1 MTDSQDNNPDD
12 AFGDGLSDDVLAL
25 LADPRMWE
33 VTPTGMGDRVAA
45 VVRSETPILAPTRSG
60 RTRRPLPQWA
70 RPALLGAAAVL
81 FVLFAGVAFFSS
93 TDDTSSRSRLAV
105 LVPTGLVPGVQGEA
119 DFEQT
124 DAGVSIAL
132 AAPSLPP
139 LEGES
144 FYEGWVRTIDG
155 HAIPVGTFH
164 QGDEVELWAAVDL
177 DDVQEFT
184 VTREHAEEASSA
196 EHRSSGEVVL
206 RAMLD
211 PSMTET
217 APTETA
223 QTETAPTGQEPT
235 GTG

>member
-1 MTDSQDNNPDD
+1 MTDSQDNNPDG
-12 AFGDGLSDDVLAL
+12 ALGDGLSDDVLAL
-25 LADPRMWE
+25 LADPRMWVE
-33 VTPTGMGDRVAA
+33 TPMGMSDRVAA
-45 VVRSETPILAPTRSG
+45 VVRSETPTPARAPDSFG

-81 FVLFAGVAFFSS
+81 FVFFGGVAFFSS
-93 TDDTSSRSRLAV
+93 IDDTSGRSRLAV
-105 LVPTGLVPGVQGEA
+105 LVPTGLVPAVQGEA
-119 DFEQT
+119 EFEET

-144 FYEGWVRTIDG
+144 FYEGWVHTMDG

-177 DDVQEFT
+177 DEVQEFT
-184 VTREHAEEASSA
+184 VTREHAEEPASA

-206 RAMLD
+206 TATID
-211 PSMTET
+211 PV
-217 APTETA
+217 PTETVP
-223 QTETAPTGQEPT
+223 TETVPTDQEPT